1 MTIGSIHVE
10 EAIEKAKNLLA
21 NDKNMSESTANAM
34 QVILLLVQLLL
45 ERIGT
50 NSSNSSLPPSKAK
63 KSKKKSTARK
73 KSKKKSGGQPGHAGS
88 TLVQVEEPD
97 EVVEIPIDRR
107 TLPKN
112 AKLKQVESETRQVF
126 DVVMNFVVTE
136 YQAEVFEDDQGNQ
149 YTAEFPEH
157 IKKHVQYGP
166 TLKALAVYLSQYQLV
181 PYARLQQLFLDQ
193 FGIEISQGSLA
204 NFHKEAFAKL
214 EGQEKVII
222 EALKKADVL
231 HADETGIKISDKNH
245 WLHVLCT
252 PKTTWLFPH
261 EKRGGDAMKEVGVL
275 GKYSGT
281 LVHDHWKPYLSYD
294 CEHALCNA
302 HHIRELQ
309 WVIDFK
315 QHRWAKLMQ
324 SLLARINKKKIEC
337 GGKLTERQ
345 KKIYRTKF
353 QEIIRSGR
361 RECPIICPRIGG
373 PKRVKQTKE
382 RNLLD
387 RLDKFQDQV
396 LAFMEKS
403 NIPFT
408 NNQAERDIRMAKTH
422 QKISGCFRSM
432 NGAKYFCRI
441 RSYLLTMKKRGHS
454 PYAKIIELFNPEL
467 AE

>member
-10 EAIEKAKNLLA
+10 DAIDKAKNLLA

-50 NSSNSSLPPSKAK
+50 NSSNSSLPPSRARRT
-63 KSKKKSTARK
+63 KKKKTSRK
-73 KSKKKSGGQPGHAGS
+73 KSKKKAGGQVGHKGK
-88 TLVQVEEPD
+88 TLYQVEKPD
-97 EVVEIPIDRR
+97 EVVEIPIDKR

-112 AKLKQVESETRQVF
+112 TKLKLAGYESRQVF

-136 YQAEVFEDDQGNQ
+136 YKAEVYEDDKGNQ
-149 YTAEFPEH
+149 FTAEFPEH
-157 IKKHVQYGP
+157 VKKHVQYGP
-166 TLKALAVYLSQYQLV
+166 TLKALAVYLSQYQLI

-193 FGIEISQGSLA
+193 FGIEVSQGSLA
-204 NFHKEAFAKL
+204 NFNKEAFIKL
-214 EGQEKVII
+214 EEQEKLII
-222 EALKKADVL
+222 KALKKAEVL
-231 HADETGIKISDKNH
+231 HADETGIKIGDKNH

-261 EKRGGDAMKEVGVL
+261 EKRGGEAMKTMGVL
-275 GKYSGT
+275 GKFSGT
-281 LVHDHWKPYLSYD
+281 LVHDHWKPYLTYG
-294 CEHALCNA
+294 CQHALCNA

-315 QHRWAKLMQ
+315 QQKWAKQMQ

-337 GGKLTERQ
+337 GGILTDRQ
-345 KKIYRTKF
+345 KKVYRTKF
-353 QEIIRSGR
+353 RDVIGIGR
-361 RECPIICPRIGG
+361 REVPIIVPRVGG
-373 PKRVKQTKE
+373 PRRAKQTKE

-387 RLDKFQDQV
+387 RLDKFEDQV

-408 NNQAERDIRMAKTH
+408 NNQAERDIRMTKTH

-441 RSYLLTMKKRGHS
+441 RSYLLTMRKRGLS
-454 PYAKIIELFNPEL
+454 PYAQIIDLFNPEH